1 MLESQFVMREESLAA
16 IQRIIDG
23 LVEDAGARGVFVI
36 DTIGQSIAQAGA
48 LVGLDTTSLASLAA
62 GCIAATEGLA
72 QLLGEE
78 EFPTH
83 FHQGERDSLHMTR
96 VGARGILIVVFDL
109 QSSLGLVR
117 LRVRKASA
125 ELATV
130 FEDARKKSDS
140 EGAGK
145 STAFSDITNEEIDNL
160 FPD

>member
-1 MLESQFVMREESLAA
+1 MHESQFIMREESLAA

-23 LVEDAGARGVFVI
+23 LVESSGARGVFVV
-36 DTIGQSIAQAGA
+36 DKIGQLIAQAGA
-48 LVGLDTTSLASLAA
+48 LEGLDTTSLASLAA
-62 GCIAATEGLA
+62 GCIAASDGLA

-96 VGARGILIVVFDL
+96 VGARGILIVAFDL

-117 LRVRKASA
+117 LRVRKAKA

-130 FEDARKKSDS
+130 LEDARKKSDA
-140 EGAGK
+140 EGTGK
-145 STAFSDITNEEIDNL
+145 SSAFTDISDEEIDNL